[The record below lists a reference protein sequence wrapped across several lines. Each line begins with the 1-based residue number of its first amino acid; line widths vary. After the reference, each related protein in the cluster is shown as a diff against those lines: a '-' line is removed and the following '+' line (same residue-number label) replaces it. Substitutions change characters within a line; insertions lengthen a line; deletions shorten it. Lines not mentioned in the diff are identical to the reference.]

1 MMYGYARV
9 SSKDQNAD
17 RQIDALMEYGVE
29 RGNIFIDK
37 QSGKDFDRT
46 NYTKLM
52 RKLKQGDVFVVESI
66 DRLGRNY
73 RDNLEQCSRITRGKG
88 CGMIIMDMPYI
99 KTDEKDLI
107 QVFITDVSLAV
118 KSFTAEAER
127 DAIRKRQ
134 AEGIAAAKKRGVKFG
149 RPKKEKPDNY
159 ITIKEAWSE
168 GALSMRKAAAE
179 LGVSRETFKRWVY
192 E

>member
-88 CGMIIMDMPYI
+88 CG
-99 KTDEKDLI
+99 
-107 QVFITDVSLAV
+107 
-118 KSFTAEAER
+118 
-127 DAIRKRQ
+127 
-134 AEGIAAAKKRGVKFG
+134 
-149 RPKKEKPDNY
+149 DNY
-159 ITIKEAWSE
+159 GYA
-168 GALSMRKAAAE
+168 
-179 LGVSRETFKRWVY
+179 VY
-192 E
+192 KDR